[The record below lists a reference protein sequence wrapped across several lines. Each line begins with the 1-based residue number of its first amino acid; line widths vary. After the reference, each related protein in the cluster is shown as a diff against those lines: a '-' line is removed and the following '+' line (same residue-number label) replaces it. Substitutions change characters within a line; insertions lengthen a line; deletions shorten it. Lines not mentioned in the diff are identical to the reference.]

1 MPFGGQ
7 RRRDLGTN
15 SVLWCSE
22 GCVTKQTSPSLCC
35 LTAESRQHACKVSLL
50 QHEMRGDV
58 FPLEKET
65 HGFVI
70 QTRGMQ
76 SAVHR
81 MQAQMMLWGTFSTRT
96 PSDHCPFLPAACQLG
111 FYKSDPGDQ
120 LCAKCPPHS
129 HSESR
134 AARVCRCD
142 SSFYRAVQDP
152 PSAACTRKY
161 PPTWLCVC
169 CPGTAAFQ
177 PQLSLCCRVRGMGF
191 HREGK
196 LCCAMGGWWHWSLA
210 CRFSP
215 ALCIGS
221 SVLLKWAKYIT
232 GGFACWSSRSVCI
245 KLLDMGFG
253 FWVVLFRARGWTQ

>member
-1 MPFGGQ
+1 M
-7 RRRDLGTN
+7 
-15 SVLWCSE
+15 
-22 GCVTKQTSPSLCC
+22 
-35 LTAESRQHACKVSLL
+35 HAKSLL

-177 PQLSLCCRVRGMGF
+177 PQLSLSCRVRGMGF
-191 HREGK
+191 HRARQAL
-196 LCCAMGGWWHWSLA
+196 LCHGWMVALELGMQVQPSSLHWELSAIEMGQIHHRRICLLELQK
-210 CRFSP
+210 CLHK
-215 ALCIGS
+215 ALGHGVW
-221 SVLLKWAKYIT
+221 VL
-232 GGFACWSSRSVCI
+232 GGPV
-245 KLLDMGFG
+245 
-253 FWVVLFRARGWTQ
+253 